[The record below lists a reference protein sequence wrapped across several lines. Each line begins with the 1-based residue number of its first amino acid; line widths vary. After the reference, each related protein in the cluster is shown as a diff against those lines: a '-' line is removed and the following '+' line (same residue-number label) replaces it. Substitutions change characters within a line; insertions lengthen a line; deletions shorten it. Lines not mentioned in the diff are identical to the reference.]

1 MSDNYSEDRANAVS
15 KQESREKIAADIQR
29 ESGFSKI
36 AIHYLGGEYGD
47 TSFENEFK
55 SRMKRSC
62 FFRYEKKRKA
72 KVPHSYVNYLG
83 IWFAKS
89 TGHFGRFIEGNFFK
103 WFDWAFSQTKNL
115 PQYLWLDFCG
125 APTHTLINQLRSV
138 VFPIVESKNG
148 VCYITFWMNVR
159 NCSNS
164 KRIFGSEKNIDRC
177 ANLLKQYFQYHICGD
192 MSCEVFDTYMNGPSK
207 MAVLKFQNMKNKTK
221 KTVQDYVAL
230 AKQGYSNKQI
240 AVYWRMGLMQVA
252 GFNASA
258 KRQGLV

>member
-1 MSDNYSEDRANAVS
+1 MSNDFSDERVNAVS
-15 KQESREKIAADIQR
+15 KQSSRKKIAIDINR
-29 ESGFSKI
+29 ERGFKRI
-36 AIHYLGGEYGD
+36 VIHYLGGERAN
-47 TSFENEFK
+47 TFFENEFR
-55 SRMKRSC
+55 SRMKSTL
-62 FFRYEKKRKA
+62 FFRYERKRSA
-72 KVPHSYVNYLG
+72 KCPFSYMTYRD
-83 IWFAKS
+83 IQYAKS
-89 TGHFGRFIEGNFFK
+89 TGHFGTFINGNFFSE
-103 WFDWAFSQTKNL
+103 FDWAFNLTKNL

-125 APTHTLINQLRSV
+125 APTHSLINQLRSI
-138 VFPIVESKNG
+138 VFPIVESKNS

-164 KRIFGSEKNIDRC
+164 KRIFGSEKNIDKC

-192 MSCEVFDTYMNGPSK
+192 ISCEVFHTYMNGPSK

-240 AVYWRMGLMQVA
+240 AVDWRMGLMQVA

-258 KRQGLV
+258 KRQGLI